1 MALQIYNV
9 LHREKQPF
17 EPLHEGKV
25 NMYVC
30 GPTVYDHA
38 HVGHAKTYVSFD
50 VVVRYL
56 RWRGY
61 DVLYVQNLTDV
72 GHLLDTGEDR
82 VLKKARQAQALPMQI
97 VETYARSYFEDMDAL
112 GVVRPDISPRA
123 SCHIPDQIKMIQTLI
138 EKGHAYVTEQ
148 GNVYFDVYS
157 WPEYGKL
164 SNRRLDDQEAGAR
177 VDVRDDKRHAE
188 DFALWKAAEPEH
200 ILRWDSPWG
209 EGYPG
214 WHIECSAMA
223 TKYLGPTFDIHGG
236 GVDNIFPHNECEI
249 AQSEAANGVPFARY
263 WMLVGSLTV
272 PDEFGIPVKM
282 SKSLGNFYTIKDA
295 LKLHRPEVLR
305 TFILT
310 SHYRNPIVFSEEALD
325 SARKGWER
333 IYGAVR
339 LARSKL
345 NNAPSGEAGN
355 AFLDVLTQARQRFVE
370 AMDDDFNAPGGLA
383 MLYDLTREVNTL
395 LNSGQPVSK
404 TVLEAIDATYR
415 ELGGAVL
422 GIVPEE
428 TAVAGTGNAEREEGL
443 IQMLVDLRA
452 QARAERDFG
461 TADRIRARL
470 AELGIALEDR
480 PDGTVWRVD

>member
-339 LARSKL
+339 LVRSKL

>member
-82 VLKKARQAQALPMQI
+82 ILKKARQAQALPMQI

-112 GVVRPDISPRA
+112 SVVRPDISPRA

-339 LARSKL
+339 LVRSKL

-355 AFLDVLTQARQRFVE
+355 AFLDVLAQARQRFVE

-383 MLYDLTREVNTL
+383 VLHDLTREVNTL

-404 TVLEAIDATYR
+404 AVLDAIDATYR
-415 ELGGAVL
+415 ELGGTVL

-428 TAVAGTGNAEREEGL
+428 TAAAGTGNAEREEGL

-452 QARAERDFG
+452 QARANRDFG

-470 AELGIALEDR
+470 AELGITLEDR